1 MSNKLIYQAL
11 IEVEFYVLIPMKFIF
26 YELFN
31 TQKWINK
38 VTNSLSQTVRSDF
51 FLYTIVNKHDVYVR
65 LRQYQ
70 SFKIRKKNQSS
81 VSQGA
86 ECLGP
91 LKRLTDQIRSI
102 IKQTNTVTGLKC
114 VV

>member
-11 IEVEFYVLIPMKFIF
+11 IVEVEFYVLIPMKFIF

-51 FLYTIVNKHDVYVR
+51 FFIYN
-65 LRQYQ
+65 
-70 SFKIRKKNQSS
+70 S
-81 VSQGA
+81 
-86 ECLGP
+86 E
-91 LKRLTDQIRSI
+91 
-102 IKQTNTVTGLKC
+102 
-114 VV
+114 

>member
-11 IEVEFYVLIPMKFIF
+11 IVEVEFYVLIPMKFIF

-51 FLYTIVNKHDVYVR
+51 FYIYN
-65 LRQYQ
+65 
-70 SFKIRKKNQSS
+70 S
-81 VSQGA
+81 
-86 ECLGP
+86 E
-91 LKRLTDQIRSI
+91 
-102 IKQTNTVTGLKC
+102 
-114 VV
+114 